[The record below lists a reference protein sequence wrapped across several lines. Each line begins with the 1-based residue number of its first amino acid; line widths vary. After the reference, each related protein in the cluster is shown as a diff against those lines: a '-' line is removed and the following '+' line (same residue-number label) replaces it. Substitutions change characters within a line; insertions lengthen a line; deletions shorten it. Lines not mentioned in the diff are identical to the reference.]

1 MRTHK
6 NEQSVIGNA
15 VPDILANKVPVDET
29 ATSKTNPISRETSKH
44 AKVAR
49 HRNRKGKKKI
59 KHSEKTISN
68 KQGIPKVVM
77 THKGI
82 YNHNMKAKVTQDAR
96 INFGQQPVVFH
107 SMHKGF
113 RPFKKMAKFHLHRLT
128 SHLEKTDLYNRHQ
141 DYLFGELHKMPL
153 MEEKAV
159 KKQEGWKDVQPS
171 QKTSK
176 SHVNHIAHLR
186 HLARVSHIPSVDSV
200 PKINHIQLLEHVP
213 LSDRI
218 EPMETIEPAEYI
230 NTEEDNM
237 NTEKNKRH
245 FVKNTAIGVEKS
257 ATGVLFPAEGVL
269 DAALGTIDAA
279 KGATESATG
288 VTDAATGVTKEATG
302 FKP

>member
-1 MRTHK
+1 
-6 NEQSVIGNA
+6 
-15 VPDILANKVPVDET
+15 
-29 ATSKTNPISRETSKH
+29 
-44 AKVAR
+44 
-49 HRNRKGKKKI
+49 
-59 KHSEKTISN
+59 
-68 KQGIPKVVM
+68 M

-82 YNHNMKAKVTQDAR
+82 YNHKMKAKVTQDAK
-96 INFGQQPVVFH
+96 INFGQQPVVYH
-107 SMHKGF
+107 SMHRGF

-128 SHLEKTDLYNRHQ
+128 SHLEKPHLYNRHQ

-159 KKQEGWKDVQPS
+159 KKHEGWKDVDQPF

-176 SHVNHIAHLR
+176 SDVNHIAHLPQ
-186 HLARVSHIPSVDSV
+186 LARVSHIPSVDSV
-200 PKINHIQLLEHVP
+200 PNINHIQLLEHVP

-218 EPMETIEPAEYI
+218 EPMEIIEPAEYI
-230 NTEEDNM
+230 DTEEGIM

-245 FVKNTAIGVEKS
+245 FIEKTATGVETS

-279 KGATESATG
+279 NGVTENATG